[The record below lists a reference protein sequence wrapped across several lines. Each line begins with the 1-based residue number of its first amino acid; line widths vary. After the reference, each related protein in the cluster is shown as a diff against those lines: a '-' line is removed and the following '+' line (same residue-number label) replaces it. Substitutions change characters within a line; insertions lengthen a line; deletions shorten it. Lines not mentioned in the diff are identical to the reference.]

1 MLHSNP
7 LKPVILFFVLL
18 FSTNQLQAQAVQK
31 EQNAYEQILKEQD
44 FTFTAQAYATASSGK
59 KQMTDPYSFKVSLD
73 SIVGVL
79 PYYGQSYTAQINL
92 TDGSINFSILKYKY
106 EMIEKKKGR
115 YQVSIKP
122 EDKNTTIKS
131 FYMTIFTDGTGQV
144 DVLSRNREPM
154 TFYGSIS
161 R

>member
-1 MLHSNP
+1 MLHSN
-7 LKPVILFFVLL
+7 LSKLVILLFGLL
-18 FSTNQLQAQAVQK
+18 ISFNPLQAQAVQK
-31 EQNAYEQILKEQD
+31 EQNPYVQILKEQD
-44 FTFTAQAYATASSGK
+44 FTFTAQAYATASSEK

-92 TDGSINFSILKYKY
+92 TDGSIKFNILKYKY
-106 EMIEKKKGR
+106 ELIEKKKNR

-122 EDKNTTIKS
+122 EDKNTTIQS
-131 FYMTIFTDGTGQV
+131 FYMTIFSDGTGQV
-144 DVLSRNREPM
+144 DVVSRNREPM